1 MVKEWF
7 KFPAPADLS
16 RQELPVGAFGR
27 CQIQDFRGLALAR
40 GVQTYGA
47 AEDQKGPPSS
57 MDNVSLLS
65 LSYQLAAF
73 RSIDVIANNI
83 ANASTPGYKR
93 ESVKFEELLQ
103 KEKPAEDQKGNQSI
117 SFVKD
122 AGVTRDLSAGRLES
136 TGAPFDLAI
145 NGDGYFAIQTAQGE
159 RYTRN
164 GHFTLNSEG
173 IITTE
178 GGDPL
183 MGDGGPITI
192 TPDDGDIT
200 FGVDGTISGK
210 QGQLGKV
217 QLVNFANPRDLVKQ
231 GDSLYSTT
239 QTANPATGAV
249 LAQGMLESSNVQPVL
264 EISRMIEVMRAY
276 EATSSL
282 EKSSSD
288 MKRQAI
294 QKLGTVQ

>member
-7 KFPAPADLS
+7 KFRGLADLS
-16 RQELPVGAFGR
+16 RQVLPIGRFGR
-27 CQIQDFRGLALAR
+27 SKTHDFRGKGLAR
-40 GVQTYGA
+40 CVQTMEA

-103 KEKPAEDQKGNQSI
+103 NMKPAEGQKGAQTL

-122 AGVTRDLSAGRLES
+122 AGVTRDLSAGRIEQ
-136 TGAPFDLAI
+136 TGAPLDLAI
-145 NGDGYFAIQTAQGE
+145 NGSGYFAIQTSQGE

-164 GHFTLNSEG
+164 GHFTLSAEG
-173 IITTE
+173 IVSTE
-178 GGDPL
+178 TGDAL

-200 FGVDGTISGK
+200 FGTDGTISGK
-210 QGQLGKV
+210 QGQIGKV
-217 QLVNFANPRDLVKQ
+217 RLVDFANPRDLIKQ
-231 GDSLYSTT
+231 GDSLYSTS
-239 QTANPATGAV
+239 QPANPATGAV
-249 LAQGMLESSNVQPVL
+249 LAQGMLEGSNVQPVL

-282 EKSSSD
+282 EKGSSD

>member
-1 MVKEWF
+1 
-7 KFPAPADLS
+7 
-16 RQELPVGAFGR
+16 
-27 CQIQDFRGLALAR
+27 
-40 GVQTYGA
+40 
-47 AEDQKGPPSS
+47 

-103 KEKPAEDQKGNQSI
+103 PVRPVEGQTGAQTL

-122 AGVTRDLSAGRLES
+122 AGVMRDLSGGRLES
-136 TGAPFDLAI
+136 TGSPFDLAI
-145 NGDGYFAIQTAQGE
+145 NGNGYFAIQTQAGE

-164 GHFTLNSEG
+164 GHFTLNADG
-173 IITTE
+173 IVVTE
-178 GGDPL
+178 TGDPVL
-183 MGDGGPITI
+183 GDGGPITI
-192 TPDDGDIT
+192 APDDGDIS
-200 FGVDGTISGK
+200 FGADGTISGK
-210 QGQLGKV
+210 QGQLGKLR
-217 QLVNFANPRDLVKQ
+217 LVDFANPRALVKQ
-231 GDSLYSTT
+231 GESLYSTT
-239 QTANPATGAV
+239 QAANPAENV
-249 LAQGMLESSNVQPVL
+249 SLAQGMLESSNVQPVV
-264 EISRMIEVMRAY
+264 EISRMIEVMRSY

-282 EKSSSD
+282 EKGASD